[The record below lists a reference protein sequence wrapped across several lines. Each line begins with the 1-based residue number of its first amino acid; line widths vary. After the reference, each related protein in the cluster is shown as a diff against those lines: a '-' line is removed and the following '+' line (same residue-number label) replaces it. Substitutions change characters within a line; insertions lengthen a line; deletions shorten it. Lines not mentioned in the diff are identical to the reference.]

1 MNMKETT
8 YAISNTYRNS
18 EVVKNFDLSKETRLC
33 PMIMPFQKCHD
44 QITNQLQLRM
54 VIQTT
59 SKGKVSSS
67 QVLSIGKKQ

>member
-1 MNMKETT
+1 
-8 YAISNTYRNS
+8 
-18 EVVKNFDLSKETRLC
+18 
-33 PMIMPFQKCHD
+33 MIMPFQKCHD